1 MEAQSPFSE
10 VAWRRSTPVSTMGAL
25 LEVARTWTP
34 PRIAAQRTSK
44 AMLREP
50 GVNAVTSG
58 RTKLCFIF
66 SASMNANRSRVATAL
81 HTRGCQLCVNW
92 QSYRLAGRRVYFA
105 RSQWLWHEEK
115 RGRPAIIL
123 QN

>member
-1 MEAQSPFSE
+1 MEAQSPLSE
-10 VAWRRSTPVSTMGAL
+10 VTGRRSAPVRMMGAS
-25 LEVARTWTP
+25 EAARRGAA
-34 PRIAAQRTSK
+34 PRIAAQMKRRAIAGEIRVK
-44 AMLREP
+44 AIANRRIELR
-50 GVNAVTSG
+50 
-58 RTKLCFIF
+58 FIF

-105 RSQWLWHEEK
+105 RSRWLWHEEK

>member
-1 MEAQSPFSE
+1 MEAQSPLSE
-10 VAWRRSTPVSTMGAL
+10 VTGRRSAPGGVMGAS
-25 LEVARTWTP
+25 EAARRGAA
-34 PRIAAQRTSK
+34 PRIAAQMKRRAIAGEIRLHAIANRRIK
-44 AMLREP
+44 LR
-50 GVNAVTSG
+50 
-58 RTKLCFIF
+58 FIF